1 MAFYSID
8 IVASGRHEAA
18 AAHINAGI
26 YIKLFG
32 TIADSE
38 FCLIGCL
45 EQGAHDHGVRWMTGH
60 SRFTIETDDYL
71 GDIYRIALSN
81 EMHKDS
87 NFPDPD
93 LFVDTVYVTN
103 PEPLH
108 PNSSGDVVSRFVV
121 HQWVNEKRKIYEF
134 PVTSGLDLEGVK
146 RISESMVYGTEFS
159 VVPGASIVKKIVRVE
174 ESTISEVSTSIRST
188 QKTLSYSVSLKPAI
202 MELFPVDFYSN
213 GSHEESTEDK
223 TESSAEQNEGQTKT
237 WSATITNKQDRVR
250 TFKPAYII
258 RKNIRTMNIGNLSI
272 DNAYAEERIFA
283 GFMETTAEDTE
294 G

>member
-32 TIADSE
+32 TVADSE
-38 FCLIGCL
+38 FCQIGL
-45 EQGAHDHGVRWMTGH
+45 LDQGEHDHGVRWMTGH
-60 SRFTIETDDYL
+60 SRFAIETDDYL

-81 EMHKDS
+81 DMHKDS

-93 LFVDTVYVTN
+93 LFVDTVYITN
-103 PEPLH
+103 PDPLH
-108 PNSSGDVVSRFVV
+108 PDDLGNVTSRFVV

-146 RISESMVYGTEFS
+146 RISETMVYGSEFS

-188 QKTLSYSVSLKPAI
+188 QKSLSYSVNLKPAI
-202 MELFPVDFYSN
+202 LELFPVTFFTN
-213 GSHEESTEDK
+213 GSRDESTEEK
-223 TESSAEQNEGQTKT
+223 KESSEEQNEGQTKT

-258 RKNIRTMNIGNLSI
+258 RKNIRTMNIGYLSI

>member
-8 IVASGRHEAA
+8 IVADGRHEAA
-18 AAHINAGI
+18 AAHIYAGV

-38 FCLIGCL
+38 FCQIGL
-45 EQGAHDHGVRWMTGH
+45 LDQSEHDHGVRWMTGH
-60 SRFTIETDDYL
+60 SCFAIETEDYL

-81 EMHKDS
+81 DMNKDS
-87 NFPDPD
+87 HYPDPD
-93 LFVDTVYVTN
+93 LFVDTVYITN
-103 PEPLH
+103 PDPLH
-108 PNSSGDVVSRFVV
+108 PDRPGDMVSRFVV

-134 PVTSGLDLEGVK
+134 PVTSGLNLEGVK

-174 ESTISEVSTSIRST
+174 ESTISETSTSIRST
-188 QKTLSYSVSLKPAI
+188 QKTLNYSVSLKPAI
-202 MELFPVDFYSN
+202 MELFPVTFYAN
-213 GSHEESTEDK
+213 GSHDETVEDKKDSTE
-223 TESSAEQNEGQTKT
+223 EQNEGSTKT

-283 GFMETTAEDTE
+283 GFMETTPD
-294 G
+294 